1 MASNN
6 RMERINSEIKKE
18 VSLII
23 NNEISD
29 PRVTGFVSVLNVQT
43 TQDLKF
49 CKIYISI
56 YDDNR
61 EEAFEALKAASS
73 FIRRRLSQSVKLREI
88 PKLIFELDDGIE
100 YSDKI
105 NKIIKSLDLKPLE
118 DEEWSLSKK

>member
-118 DEEWSLSKK
+118 DEE